1 MKIVVKLYAMLD
13 QFLPPGAV
21 DNQVELEISA
31 DATPASVMASLNL
44 PSKYCHLVLINGV
57 FVTPGERTI
66 RTFAEGDHL
75 AIWPPVAGGAPA
87 KESKE
92 SAGG

>member
-13 QFLPPGAV
+13 RFLPPGAV
-21 DNQVELEISA
+21 DNQATLDVAA

-44 PSKYCHLVLINGV
+44 PSKYCHLVLVNGV
-57 FVTPGERTI
+57 FVAPGERTTK
-66 RTFAEGDHL
+66 TFSEGDHL
-75 AIWPPVAGGAPA
+75 AVWPPVAGGAPA

>member
-13 QFLPPGAV
+13 QFLPPGAA
-21 DNQVELEISA
+21 DNQVALEVA
-31 DATPASVMASLNL
+31 PDATPASVMASLNL

-57 FVTPGERTI
+57 FVAPDERAT

-75 AIWPPVAGGAPA
+75 AVWPPVAGG
-87 KESKE
+87 
-92 SAGG
+92 

>member
-1 MKIVVKLYAMLD
+1 MKIVVKLYAMLN
-13 QFLPPGAV
+13 QFLPPGAA
-21 DNQVELEISA
+21 DNQVALDVAS

-44 PSKYCHLVLINGV
+44 PSKYCHLVLVNGV
-57 FVTPGERTI
+57 FVAPGERAI

-75 AIWPPVAGGAPA
+75 AVWPPVAGGAPA
-87 KESKE
+87 KKSKE

>member
-13 QFLPPGAV
+13 RFLPPGSI
-21 DNQVELEISA
+21 DNQAEMEISA

-44 PSKYCHLVLINGV
+44 PSKYCHLVLVNGV
-57 FVTPGERTI
+57 FVAPGERAT

-75 AIWPPVAGGAPA
+75 AVWPPVAGG
-87 KESKE
+87 K
-92 SAGG
+92 